1 MHSWVFRN
9 RLRLEQLYGVPK
21 RALHPSILPVE
32 ELAVSDSVV
41 PQSLNGDQLQ
51 PWPSVE
57 RRDDDVVVLHPA
69 ISGVPRIKRLPI
81 YRRGA

>member
-21 RALHPSILPVE
+21 RAVGAGIRPVE
-32 ELAVSDSVV
+32 QVAAASPEVAPS
-41 PQSLNGDQLQ
+41 PQGDQLA
-51 PWPSVE
+51 PWASIE
-57 RRDDDVVVLHPA
+57 RTEGGIVILHPT
-69 ISGVPRIKRLPI
+69 ICGVPRIKRLPS